1 MNIAFARL
9 RTAALAGAFVLAGT
23 LAAQA
28 EVVFHRGNGAEPET
42 LDPHKLTGIT
52 EANITYDLFEG
63 LVTMDPHGQET
74 PGAAESWTVS
84 DDGLVYTFN
93 LRKDGKWSNG
103 EPVTADDVVYSFRRL
118 VDPATAAD
126 YGYILA
132 PVTNADQINSG
143 ELKDVTQLGVEAVDQ
158 YTVKVTL
165 KASTP
170 YFTGILAHSSCQIVN
185 KAAIDKFGDT
195 WTRPGN
201 SVSNGAYTVAE
212 WVPQSKLV
220 LKKNPN
226 FHDAANVKIDTV
238 VYYPTEDLDEEYK
251 RFQAGELDFTYDVPS
266 ERIKAAAAEMPKEFH
281 NAPYFG
287 TYFYGINMTKEPLS
301 TNLALRKALMLA
313 VNREVLTDKIT
324 QGGEQP
330 AYAWVPPG
338 VPGYEQQ
345 KIEGA
350 DMTQEERNE
359 LAKKYYAEAG
369 YSESNPYKVE
379 ILYNTSEN
387 HKKIAVAIA
396 SMWKQTLGV
405 DATLKNEEW
414 KVYLDTREQKQYQ
427 LARMAW
433 IGDYLDPSNFMEQH
447 TQYAGTQNDLGYNNA
462 TFDGD
467 LRKAQ
472 VTPENG
478 ERMKILEAAEKTFLT
493 DVPIIPIYHYTNQH
507 LVSTKI
513 TGYYDN
519 LLGWN
524 LTRYMAKAE

>member
-9 RTAALAGAFVLAGT
+9 RTATLAGAFVLAGT
-23 LAAQA
+23 LAAQG
-28 EVVFHRGNGAEPET
+28 ETVLNRGNGAEPET
-42 LDPHKLTGIT
+42 LDPQKLTGIT

-63 LVTMDPHGQET
+63 LVTMDPHGQEA
-74 PGAAESWTVS
+74 PGAAESWEVS
-84 DDGLVYTFN
+84 DDGMVYTFH

-103 EPVTADDVVYSFRRL
+103 EPVTADDVVYSLRRL
-118 VDPATAAD
+118 VDPKTAAD

-132 PVTNADQINSG
+132 PVKNADEING
-143 ELKDVTQLGVEAVDQ
+143 GKLADVTQLGVEAVDP
-158 YTVKVTL
+158 YTVKITL

-185 KAAIDKFGDT
+185 KATIDKFGDE

-251 RFQAGELDFTYDVPS
+251 RFKAGELDFTYDVPS
-266 ERIKAAAAEMPKEFH
+266 ERIKEAAADMPKEFH

-287 TYFYGINMTKEPLS
+287 TYYYGINMTHELGK
-301 TNLALRKALMLA
+301 NLALRKALMLA

-324 QGGEQP
+324 QGGELP

-345 KIEGA
+345 KVEGA
-350 DMTQEERNE
+350 GMTQAERNE

-369 YSESNPYKVE
+369 YSADKPYKIE

-414 KVYLDTREQKQYQ
+414 KVYLDTREQKQYDI
-427 LARMAW
+427 ARMAW

-447 TQYAGTQNDLGYNNA
+447 TQFAGTQNDLGYDNK
-462 TFDGD
+462 TFDDD

-472 VTPENG
+472 VTPDTG
-478 ERMKILEAAEKTFLT
+478 ERMKVLQAAEKVFLD
-493 DVPIIPIYHYTNQH
+493 DVAIIPIYHYTNQH
-507 LVSTKI
+507 LVSTKVS
-513 TGYYDN
+513 GYYDN

-524 LTRYMAKAE
+524 LTRYMSMSE